1 MIGGFHNLG
10 CNSYNIN
17 FFSNQMFQ
25 HVMNPRS
32 VFVIADNKPFRA
44 STALLRNVCMSPLW
58 EDKFAD
64 NFITM

>member
-1 MIGGFHNLG
+1 
-10 CNSYNIN
+10 
-17 FFSNQMFQ
+17 MFQ

-64 NFITM
+64 NFITMQLKNLAK